1 MTRTPRKKPTF
12 RRNLTNNDEN
22 STATSS
28 QGGAQLES
36 ALVEEDYGLSLFSDR
51 FPTMTYSNEELNCL
65 CFEVDCATRS
75 NYHVEQIALLLED
88 DC

>member
-1 MTRTPRKKPTF
+1 M
-12 RRNLTNNDEN
+12 
-22 STATSS
+22 
-28 QGGAQLES
+28 
-36 ALVEEDYGLSLFSDR
+36 EEDYGLSLFSDR